1 MLTLLR
7 EKMKTLGGIKSTRNA
22 AILAYLLCY
31 GGFAQGMELKEFVSE
46 SIKADPLVLEQIHVH
61 QQALQDEDI
70 AFAGYLP
77 SVDLVSTNEDFIRKP
92 TRNSVGVVTENSLT
106 VTQNLF
112 DGLDTRYA
120 QLQTAARTS
129 SAVHRIHETADNQ
142 ALDAIQAYLNVM
154 AENRKLALARQNVKS
169 HEKILAQLQEQSS
182 GVTVKISDIE
192 QTEGRLASARSSYVN
207 QLNNLQDALTEAY
220 KILGRNINAESL
232 VDPVPPP
239 LPEGDIDELIK
250 KALADHPALKSAQQN
265 IEAVKNNYKRG
276 RKEWYPQIDV
286 QYKRTI
292 GHNVGGIEDVD
303 KEESVL
309 LSLQYNFYNGGA
321 DMAELKKR
329 IASIHENDAFRA
341 RVHRQVVDALRL
353 AWTADKALHEQLP
366 YLKAHVDKAGTAL
379 EYYYEEF
386 LLNKRDLLDVLDAES
401 ELNTAQKDEV
411 EAIYD
416 ALAARFRVYEGMGK
430 LFPALGLSVKV
441 GEKELQI
448 ADIGTNN
455 IYSLYEKD
463 TGKEGYFTPAV
474 NPDFDQDKV
483 LIDVDTCDNSVKASV
498 VNEFGCKTKFE
509 PDFRYVSFNNP
520 PTVGDD
526 SFTTAAGQALDIAP
540 TDLLGNDKDADGDR
554 LKIDEFSSPANGNVI
569 KDAEGYLIYS
579 PNKGFTGTDTF
590 TYTADDGFGGK
601 STGTVTIQVGP
612 PKSGG

>member
-1 MLTLLR
+1 
-7 EKMKTLGGIKSTRNA
+7 
-22 AILAYLLCY
+22 
-31 GGFAQGMELKEFVSE
+31 
-46 SIKADPLVLEQIHVH
+46 
-61 QQALQDEDI
+61 
-70 AFAGYLP
+70 
-77 SVDLVSTNEDFIRKP
+77 
-92 TRNSVGVVTENSLT
+92 
-106 VTQNLF
+106 
-112 DGLDTRYA
+112 
-120 QLQTAARTS
+120 
-129 SAVHRIHETADNQ
+129 
-142 ALDAIQAYLNVM
+142 
-154 AENRKLALARQNVKS
+154 
-169 HEKILAQLQEQSS
+169 
-182 GVTVKISDIE
+182 
-192 QTEGRLASARSSYVN
+192 
-207 QLNNLQDALTEAY
+207 
-220 KILGRNINAESL
+220 
-232 VDPVPPP
+232 
-239 LPEGDIDELIK
+239 
-250 KALADHPALKSAQQN
+250 
-265 IEAVKNNYKRG
+265 
-276 RKEWYPQIDV
+276 
-286 QYKRTI
+286 
-292 GHNVGGIEDVD
+292 
-303 KEESVL
+303 
-309 LSLQYNFYNGGA
+309 
-321 DMAELKKR
+321 
-329 IASIHENDAFRA
+329 
-341 RVHRQVVDALRL
+341 VDALRL

-430 LFPALGLSVKV
+430 LFPALGLSVEV

>member
-1 MLTLLR
+1 M
-7 EKMKTLGGIKSTRNA
+7 
-22 AILAYLLCY
+22 
-31 GGFAQGMELKEFVSE
+31 KEFVSE

-207 QLNNLQDALTEAY
+207 QLNNLQDSLTEAY
-220 KILGRNINAESL
+220 KILGRNINADSL

-286 QYKRTI
+286 QYKRTL
-292 GHNVGGIEDVD
+292 GHNVGGIEDVE

-329 IASIHENDAFRA
+329 IANIHENDAFRA

-353 AWTADKALHEQLP
+353 AWTADKALNEQLP

-416 ALAARFRVYEGMGK
+416 ALAARYRVYEGMGK
-430 LFPALGLSVKV
+430 LFPALGLSVEV

-483 LIDVDTCDNSVKASV
+483 LMDVDTCDNSVKASV
-498 VNEFGCKTKFE
+498 VNDFGCKTKFE

-520 PTVGDD
+520 PAVGDD
-526 SFTTAAGQALDIAP
+526 NFTTAAGQALDIAP
-540 TDLLGNDKDADGDR
+540 TDLLGNDTDADGDR

-579 PNKGFTGTDTF
+579 PNKGFTGADSF
-590 TYTADDGFGGK
+590 TYTIDDGFGGK